1 MPNRSILRLTSH
13 HFYLLLCLIQR
24 GFFGAALLI
33 GLVSIIGCDSEEPE
47 LELAPATPK
56 NLKAEQV
63 ENGIQLSWNV
73 VIDTNTNSIP
83 DLYRVYRLD
92 ADQQDEKQIT
102 RTEQLQFV
110 DTEVNKNRSYTYTVS
125 GIKQTDDGEVE
136 SSRSGSVE
144 VTFAVS
150 VPQISVD
157 LIDFGETETSQI
169 LTVRNTGL
177 APLSWS
183 ATVDMEWLTIEPNRG
198 TIEARSE
205 QQITLTASRKYDP
218 GRLGA
223 ILTFQAEPEFEQKV
237 NLQLTI
243 SAEPRLSI
251 APNAID
257 FGLDWQYQMMKVQN
271 TGSGTLL
278 WQAEK
283 VKRSDWLKMSPMEGS
298 VAAGEADPVKL
309 EIVDNELVD
318 FPAGF
323 QISETVLIRSI
334 VDQHKN
340 APDGDQPS
348 TLRSLFAT
356 VKIPK
361 PILHLSTTEVDFGEQ
376 QDRLPLVID
385 NVGTGQFGWRISGGS
400 DWLHYTPSTGLT
412 SIDLDRVE
420 LVIDRHLLIIQDYK
434 TEIVVQSQGPAGYAE
449 EMAVKVQMRV
459 GERPEIS
466 TSKNDFDFGQKLQL
480 QTLDLKNS
488 GTGVLRW
495 QIKQDEKW
503 LMIAPTTG
511 IIRTETVPISL
522 SVNRADLP
530 AGEYATQFTI
540 TAKKT
545 ESRSITVKMQVPKSK
560 LELSTTTIGFGTGF
574 GSDLQQQSQ
583 QLQVRNRGQ
592 AILNWNLESK
602 TEWIGVRSRHP
613 SPDDQPFRLTGTLKA
628 DTQQEI
634 EIFLKQL
641 EKLPAGEHNGHLQVT
656 DGERIQQIRVQITKT
671 GRISGIVLDHQT
683 RRPLSNATID
693 LTKTN
698 SNTGDATQTDA
709 QGRFLLPFEQEGHY
723 QITANARSYL
733 PRVESFPTQ
742 RGQAM
747 VEVRLSPLLNRA
759 TTVINGLHSPR
770 QLVVDSK
777 GHLYISN
784 EINDTV
790 TVLED
795 LLPPKEIPLSQPFSG
810 RPLGL
815 AFWKDRLFVALSAFD
830 RIAVID
836 TKTRQEVHRFVVGDF
851 PGDCKIA
858 GDRMFVTLQRE
869 DKIAVVDLTIPARR
883 NRISVSRQPGQMV
896 VDQKYLYVCNMGDDT
911 VSVVDLQTERELYRI
926 RVGQRP
932 TEIRLGAVL
941 SNGRQYLYVLN
952 SLSSDVSM
960 IQISNHLEI
969 QRLKTGFRPVAIAV
983 HPLLEGREVVY
994 VIEQRGKMTAIE
1006 MPRRTVVTD
1015 IGLTIS
1021 PKATTSIFDPTTS
1034 RFYVLHT
1041 TGQRLTVLEP
1051 PK

>member
-1 MPNRSILRLTSH
+1 M
-13 HFYLLLCLIQR
+13 
-24 GFFGAALLI
+24 LI
-33 GLVSIIGCDSEEPE
+33 GLASIIGCDSEEPE
-47 LELAPATPK
+47 PELAPATPK

-63 ENGIQLSWNV
+63 GDGIQLSWNV
-73 VIDTNTNSIP
+73 VIDTDANSIP

-92 ADQQDEKQIT
+92 ADQQDEKQIA
-102 RTEQLQFV
+102 RTEQLLFV
-110 DTEVNKNRSYTYTVS
+110 DTEVSKNRSYTYTVS
-125 GIKQTDDGEVE
+125 GAKQTDDGEVE
-136 SSRSGSVE
+136 SSRSGPVE

-150 VPQISVD
+150 VPQIGVD

-169 LTVRNTGL
+169 LTVQNTGL
-177 APLSWS
+177 AAFSWS
-183 ATVDMEWLTIEPNRG
+183 ATVDMEWVTIEPDRG
-198 TIEARSE
+198 EIEARSE
-205 QQITLTASRKYDP
+205 QQIILTASRKYDP

-223 ILTFQAEPEFEQKV
+223 ILTFQVEPEFEQKV

-243 SAEPRLSI
+243 PAEPRLSI

-257 FGLDWQYQMMKVQN
+257 FGLDRQYQMMQVQN

-323 QISETVLIRSI
+323 QIAETVLIRSD
-334 VDQHKN
+334 VDQRQN
-340 APDGDQPS
+340 APDDDQPPMPH
-348 TLRSLFAT
+348 SLFVT

-361 PILHLSTTEVDFGEQ
+361 PILHLSTTAVDFGEQ
-376 QDRLPLVID
+376 QNRLPLVID
-385 NVGTGQFGWRISGGS
+385 NVGTGQFGWRISGGAA
-400 DWLHYTPSTGLT
+400 WLHYTPLTGLT

-420 LVIDRHLLIIQDYK
+420 LVVDRHQLIIQDYK
-434 TEIVVQSQGPAGYAE
+434 TEIVVQSQGPVGYTE
-449 EMAVKVQMRV
+449 EIVVKVQMRV
-459 GERPEIS
+459 GEKPEIS
-466 TSKNDFDFGQKLQL
+466 TSENDFDFGRNLQL

-495 QIKQDEKW
+495 QVKQDEKW
-503 LMIAPTTG
+503 LTIAPTTG
-511 IIRTETVPISL
+511 ITRTETIPISL
-522 SVNRADLP
+522 SVNRTNLL
-530 AGEYATQFTI
+530 AGEYSTQLTI

-545 ESRSITVKMQVPKSK
+545 EPRSITVKMQVPKSK
-560 LELSTTTIGFGTGF
+560 LELSTTTVDFGVGF
-574 GSDLQQQSQ
+574 GSDLQQQRL

-592 AILNWNLESK
+592 AILDWNLESK
-602 TEWIGVRSRHP
+602 IEWIGIRFRPP
-613 SPDDQPFRLTGTLKA
+613 SPNDQSSRLTGTLKA

-641 EKLPAGEHNGHLQVT
+641 GTLPAGEHNGYLQVT
-656 DGERIQQIRVQITKT
+656 DGERLQQIQVQITKI
-671 GRISGIVLDHQT
+671 GQISGIVLDHQT
-683 RRPLSNATID
+683 RRPLSNVTID
-693 LTKTN
+693 LAKTN
-698 SNTGDATQTDA
+698 SNIEDATQTNA
-709 QGRFLLPFEQEGHY
+709 QGRFLLPFRQEGHY
-723 QITANARSYL
+723 QITANTRSYL

-742 RGQAM
+742 RGQAAI
-747 VEVRLSPLLNRA
+747 EVRLSPLLNRA
-759 TTVINGLHSPR
+759 TTVISGFHSPK
-770 QLVVDSK
+770 QLVGDGK

-790 TVLED
+790 AVLED
-795 LLPPKEIPLSQPFSG
+795 LLPAKEISLSQPFSG

-815 AFWKDRLFVALSAFD
+815 AFWKDRLFVALSAVD

-851 PGDCKIA
+851 PDDCKIA

-896 VDQKYLYVCNMGDDT
+896 IHQKYLYVCNMGDDT

-926 RVGQRP
+926 RVGKRP
-932 TEIRLGAVL
+932 TEIRLGGVL

-960 IQISNHLEI
+960 IQTSNHLEV
-969 QRLKTGFRPVAIAV
+969 QRLQTDSRPVAIVV
-983 HPLLEGREVVY
+983 HSLLEGREVVY
-994 VIEQRGKMTAIE
+994 IIKQRGKMTAIE

-1021 PKATTSIFDPTTS
+1021 PAATTSIFDPVTS

-1041 TGQRLTVLEP
+1041 TGQRLTVLEL